1 LAEYFAVEEVRA
13 EPPGPSWNVAPTDPV
28 PSVLVRRE
36 RRLLGWLRWGLVPSW
51 AKDARGA
58 ARSINARSESLAS
71 KPAFRS
77 AFARRRCL
85 LPADGFYEWQRLADG
100 TRQPWLF
107 RRADGAPL
115 AMAGLWEV
123 WRDPSVAEHEGELLR
138 TCAVVTTGANTLM
151 APIHDRMP
159 VLLEARDW
167 AAWLDPATEDLEGLA
182 ALLVP
187 ADPRVLDCYPVT
199 PRVNSVRE
207 NDAGLLEPASVVK
220 SR

>member
-58 ARSINARSESLAS
+58 ARTINARSESLGS